1 MPSHIIT
8 YYQNM
13 QMNINYARK
22 NQPIKMRGQSH
33 EINAYVHELKKN
45 VSNLESQVADLTTSN
60 VALMHENNI
69 LKGKLDIIRKEQERK
84 ALEVFKNQNAERKA
98 RSEQIRAYLGHD
110 YESDD
115 DE

>member
-1 MPSHIIT
+1 
-8 YYQNM
+8 M

-60 VALMHENNI
+60 VALIHENNI
-69 LKGKLDIIRKEQERK
+69 LKRWKFSKIKMPKERLD
-84 ALEVFKNQNAERKA
+84 QNK
-98 RSEQIRAYLGHD
+98 
-110 YESDD
+110 YEHI
-115 DE
+115 